1 MRCLSRMNK
10 RMSIRETKIAG
21 MGSYIPEKVL
31 TNAELEKMVD
41 TSDEWIST
49 RTGIKERRIA
59 AKEEAASDLAYHA
72 SKKALHSAGIKPKD
86 LDMIIV
92 ATITPDMLFPA
103 TACIL
108 QQRLGVGGIPAFD
121 LEAACSG
128 FLYGISVAS
137 QFIAT
142 GAYDNILVVAAEAL
156 SKIIDWQDRNTC
168 VIFADGAGAAVLQ
181 SSNDSS
187 RIISIY
193 LGADGGGSDLVGVPA
208 GGSRM
213 PASLDTV
220 KNGQHYMKMKGNEL
234 FKRAVRI
241 MVEAASISLEKGG
254 LTYGDVDFFIPHQ
267 ANIRII
273 KAVAKR
279 MNLNMDKVYINLN
292 KCGNMSAA
300 SIAVALDQM
309 VREGKVK
316 KGDTV
321 LLTSFGG
328 GLTWG
333 SIALEW

>member
-1 MRCLSRMNK
+1 MG
-10 RMSIRETKIAG
+10 IRKTKIAG
-21 MGSYIPEKVL
+21 TGSYVPEKIL
-31 TNAELEKMVD
+31 TNADLEKMVE

-59 AKEEAASDLAYHA
+59 AKEEAASDLAYYA
-72 SKKALHSAGIKPKD
+72 SKEALQTVGIKPED

-92 ATITPDMLFPA
+92 ATITPDMVFPA

-108 QQRLGVGGIPAFD
+108 QQRLGAREVPAFD

-128 FLYGISVAS
+128 FLYGISIAS
-137 QFIAT
+137 QFIGT
-142 GAYDNILVVAAEAL
+142 GLYNNILVVAAETL
-156 SKIIDWQDRNTC
+156 SKIIDWEDRNTC

-181 SSNDSS
+181 PSNDNS

-193 LGADGGGSDLVGVPA
+193 LGADGGGADLVGVPA

-213 PASLDTV
+213 PASFETV
-220 KNGQHYMKMKGNEL
+220 RNKQHYMKMKGNEL

-241 MVEAASISLEKGG
+241 MVEAVNISLEKGDLG
-254 LTYGDVDFFIPHQ
+254 YEDVDFFIPHQ

-273 KAVAKR
+273 QAVTKR
-279 MNLNMDKVYINLN
+279 INLNMDKVYVNLN

-300 SIAVALDQM
+300 SIAVALDQA
-309 VREGKVK
+309 VKEGKVK
-316 KGDTV
+316 RGDKV
-321 LLTSFGG
+321 VLTSFGG

-333 SIALEW
+333 SIVLEW

>member
-1 MRCLSRMNK
+1 MRK
-10 RMSIRETKIAG
+10 TKIAG
-21 MGSYIPEKVL
+21 TGSYVPERIL
-31 TNAELEKMVD
+31 TNADLEKMVE

-59 AKEEAASDLAYHA
+59 AKGEAASDLAYCA
-72 SKKALHSAGIKPKD
+72 SKEALQAAGIKPED

-92 ATITPDMLFPA
+92 ATITPDMVFPA

-108 QQRLGVGGIPAFD
+108 QQRLGVRDVPAFD

-128 FLYGISVAS
+128 FLYGISIAS
-137 QFIAT
+137 QFIGT
-142 GAYDNILVVAAEAL
+142 GLYNNILVVAAETL
-156 SKIIDWQDRNTC
+156 SKIIDWEDRNTC
-168 VIFADGAGAAVLQ
+168 VIFADGAGAAILQ
-181 SSNDSS
+181 PSNNNS

-193 LGADGGGSDLVGVPA
+193 LGADGGGADLVGVPA

-213 PASLDTV
+213 PASFETV
-220 KNGQHYMKMKGNEL
+220 RNKQHYMKMKGNEL
-234 FKRAVRI
+234 FKRAVKI
-241 MVEAASISLEKGG
+241 MVKAANISLKKGD
-254 LTYGDVDFFIPHQ
+254 LEYGDVDFFIPHQ

-279 MNLNMDKVYINLN
+279 INLNMDKVYVNLN

-300 SIAVALDQM
+300 SIAVALDQA

-316 KGDTV
+316 RGNKV

-333 SIALEW
+333 SIVLEW

>member
-1 MRCLSRMNK
+1 MG
-10 RMSIRETKIAG
+10 IRKTKIAG
-21 MGSYIPEKVL
+21 TGSYVPEKIL
-31 TNAELEKMVD
+31 TNADLEKMVE

-59 AKEEAASDLAYHA
+59 AKEEAASDLAYYA
-72 SKKALHSAGIKPKD
+72 SKEALQTAGIKPKD

-92 ATITPDMLFPA
+92 ATITPDMVFPA

-108 QQRLGVGGIPAFD
+108 QQRLGAREIPAFD

-128 FLYGISVAS
+128 FLYGISIAS
-137 QFIAT
+137 QFIGT
-142 GAYDNILVVAAEAL
+142 GLYNNILVVAAETL
-156 SKIIDWQDRNTC
+156 SKIIDWEDRNTC

-181 SSNDSS
+181 PSNDNS

-193 LGADGGGSDLVGVPA
+193 LGADGGGADLVGVPA

-213 PASLDTV
+213 PASFETV
-220 KNGQHYMKMKGNEL
+220 RNKQHYMKMKGNEL

-241 MVEAASISLEKGG
+241 MVEAVNISLEKGD
-254 LTYGDVDFFIPHQ
+254 LDYEDVDFFIPHQ

-273 KAVAKR
+273 QAVTKR
-279 MNLNMDKVYINLN
+279 INLNMDKVYVNLN

-300 SIAVALDQM
+300 SIAVALDQA
-309 VREGKVK
+309 VKEGKVK
-316 KGDTV
+316 RGDKV
-321 LLTSFGG
+321 VLTSFGG

-333 SIALEW
+333 SIVLEW

>member
-1 MRCLSRMNK
+1 
-10 RMSIRETKIAG
+10 MSIRKTRISG
-21 MGSYIPEKVL
+21 IGSYIPKRVL
-31 TNAELEKMVD
+31 TNAELEKMVE

-72 SKKALHSAGIKPKD
+72 SKKALQSAGIEPKS

-108 QQRLGVGGIPAFD
+108 QQRLGVGDIPAFD

-137 QFIAT
+137 QFITT
-142 GAYDNILVVAAEAL
+142 GVYNNILVVAAEAL

-181 SSNDSS
+181 SSSDSS

-193 LGADGGGSDLVGVPA
+193 LGADGGGAELVGVPA

-220 KNGQHYMKMKGNEL
+220 KNRQHYMKMKGNEL

-241 MVEAASISLEKGG
+241 MVEAASISLKKGG
-254 LTYGDVDFFIPHQ
+254 LTYRDVDFFIPHQ

-273 KAVAKR
+273 QAVAKR

-300 SIAVALDQM
+300 SIAVALDQ
-309 VREGKVK
+309 VVGEGKVK

-333 SIALEW
+333 SIVLEW